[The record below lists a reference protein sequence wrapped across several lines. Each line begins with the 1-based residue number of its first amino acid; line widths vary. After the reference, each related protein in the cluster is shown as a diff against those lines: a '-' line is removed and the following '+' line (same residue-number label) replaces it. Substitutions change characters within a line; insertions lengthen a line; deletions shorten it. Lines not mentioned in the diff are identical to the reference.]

1 MLPLEAR
8 DDREW
13 VLAKLEELV
22 PEASVDGVVAGQ
34 PVTVVAVSWHG
45 PEAVTLVY
53 RTADGAVDQRLLS
66 RDDDPRLTMRA
77 AERPAF
83 DADGELFKLV
93 SEARRIELAYLFD
106 PYVGVAAADIE
117 PLPHQIEAVYEK
129 LLPRRPLQFL
139 LADDPGA
146 GKTIMSG
153 LYVRELTIR
162 GDAARVLVVAPGSLV
177 EQWQDELWQ
186 RFQLPFDILSRDMVE
201 SARTGNPFTE
211 RNLLIARIDQLARN
225 EDLQLKLQAS
235 TWDLVI
241 VDEAHKMSAR
251 RYGAKLHKTKRY
263 QVGELLRGLTRN
275 FLLLTATPHNGKEE
289 DFQQFLAL
297 LDPDRFRGRVLG
309 STDDL
314 SDVMRRYVKENLLTF
329 DGRKL
334 FPERIAQSV
343 KYELS
348 PLEVQLY
355 DAVTYYVR
363 EEMDKAK
370 AIEEGGDRRRGLV
383 VGFALTALQR
393 RLASSPE
400 AIYRSLQRRRDRLQQ
415 RLVELKAIADGTV
428 EVHPSVPKV
437 LAEVGLEDFDFDDFD
452 DGELEE
458 LEEQAIDQA
467 TAAATVP
474 ELRNEIAKLGTLIE
488 LAAAVRASRTDRK
501 WTELSGIL
509 QSHEMIAEDG
519 TRRKIIIFT
528 EHRDTLTYLE
538 GRIRSLLG
546 RPETVVTI
554 HGGMNRDLRRRVQA
568 AFVKNPEVQVLV
580 ATDAAGEGVNLQR
593 ANLMVNYDLP
603 WNPNRIEQRFGRIH
617 RIGQKQVC
625 YLWNLVAVNTR
636 EGAVFERLLDKIEE
650 QRRALG
656 DQVYDVLGDSFIET
670 SLRDLL
676 IEAIRHGDDPQ
687 VKARQQRIIDQD
699 IGKRLE
705 EIITERALA
714 VDVLAKAKV
723 AEIRDQMERA
733 KAHKLQPGFIRAFF
747 VDAFRRLGGRIVER
761 EPDRFEITRVPS
773 ALRAADTRNRLGE
786 PIQTRYERVTF
797 ETKLVTAD
805 GKPPAD
811 LIAPGHPLLRAVIDL
826 VEERHGALL
835 QHGTVFVDPDDP
847 SEGLRVLVYL
857 EHAIKDGRIDG
868 DGRRQTISRR
878 YQFVELRSDGP
889 PTDASYAP
897 YLDYRPAGA
906 TERTLIDEWI
916 DADWIPAAVSTE
928 ARDHAIA
935 HLAGPH
941 FAEAKAITT
950 ARVGRIRKAV
960 EEHLTA
966 EIRYWDERAAEAKQ
980 KELHGKKPRGGFSSG
995 HARGIADELEA
1006 RLERRLRELD
1016 AELDLSNQPPVV
1028 VGAAVVVPQGLLDR
1042 LTGAEKPWIHAQD
1055 VTEIDRRAVAAVMA
1069 AERAL
1074 GREPTEMAH
1083 HNPGYDIESRDPA
1096 TGDLYFIEVKGR
1108 IAGADTVTVK
1118 ARQVRQAHNVPD
1130 RFILALVTIPG
1141 DTDAEP
1147 TVRYVRRPFQDTELP
1162 FSAVSITLSLPRL
1175 LEQAE
1180 EPRLSTTV
1188 RSA

>member
-1 MLPLEAR
+1 LATLE
-8 DDREW
+8 DLKPES
-13 VLAKLEELV
+13 VVEGLV
-22 PEASVDGVVAGQ
+22 VGS
-34 PVTVVAVSWHG
+34 PVTIIAASWHG
-45 PEAVTLVY
+45 ADMLEVVY
-53 RTADGAVDQRLLS
+53 RTADGAIDSRLLARS
-66 RDDDPRLTMRA
+66 DEARLSVATE
-77 AERPAF
+77 ERRWPF
-83 DADGELFKLV
+83 DADGELFRLV

-106 PYVGVAAADIE
+106 PFVAVAAADIE

-129 LLPRRPLQFL
+129 MLPRRPLRFL

-153 LYVRELTIR
+153 LYIRELTIR

-225 EDLQLKLQAS
+225 EDLQAKLQAS

-251 RYGAKLHKTKRY
+251 RYGSKLHKTKRY
-263 QVGELLRGLTRN
+263 QVGELLRGLARN

-297 LDPDRFRGRVLG
+297 LDPDRFGGRVHG
-309 STDDL
+309 GTSDL
-314 SDVMRRYVKENLLTF
+314 SDLMRRYVKENLLTF

-348 PLEVQLY
+348 PPEMSLY
-355 DAVTYYVR
+355 EAVTHYVR
-363 EEMDKAK
+363 EEMDKAR

-400 AIYRSLQRRRDRLQQ
+400 AIYRSLQRRRDRLQK
-415 RLVELKAIADGTV
+415 RLVELEAIADGTV
-428 EVHPSVPKV
+428 EVRPSLPKI
-437 LAEVGLEDFDFDDFD
+437 LAEVDLEDFDFDDFED
-452 DGELEE
+452 VELEE

-474 ELRNEIAKLGTLIE
+474 ELRNEIATLGTLIE

-501 WTELSGIL
+501 WTELSEIL
-509 QSHEMIAEDG
+509 QSDAMIAEDG

-538 GRIRSLLG
+538 GRIKALLG
-546 RPETVVTI
+546 RPNAVVVI
-554 HGGMNRDLRRRVQA
+554 HGGLNREVRRRVQE
-568 AFVKNPEVQVLV
+568 AFVKNPDVQVLV

-650 QRRALG
+650 QRKALG
-656 DQVYDVLGDSFIET
+656 DQVYDVLGDSFIDR
-670 SLRDLL
+670 SLRELL
-676 IEAIRHGDDPQ
+676 IEAIRYGDDPQ
-687 VKARQQRIIDQD
+687 VKARQQQIIDQD

-705 EIITERALA
+705 EVIEERALA

-733 KAHKLQPGFIRAFF
+733 KARKLQPGFIKAFF
-747 VDAFRRLGGRIVER
+747 VEAFRRLGGRIVER
-761 EPDRFEITRVPS
+761 EPNRFEITRVPS
-773 ALRAADTRNRLGE
+773 SVRSAEREIRIGAPLQSA
-786 PIQTRYERVTF
+786 YERVTF
-797 ETKLVTAD
+797 ETDLVNID

-811 LIAPGHPLLRAVIDL
+811 LIAPGHPLLSAVIDL
-826 VEERHGALL
+826 IQERHRALL
-835 QHGTVFVDPDDP
+835 QRGTVFVDPDDP
-847 SEGLRVLVYL
+847 SEELRVLVYL
-857 EHAIKDGRIDG
+857 EHTIRDGRVDA
-868 DGRRQTISRR
+868 DGRRRTVSRR
-878 YQFVELRSDGP
+878 YQFVELRSDSP
-889 PTDASYAP
+889 PVDAGYAP
-897 YLDYRPAGA
+897 YLDYRSADE
-906 TERTLIDEWI
+906 TERTLVDEWI
-916 DADWIPAAVSTE
+916 DADWITE
-928 ARDHAIA
+928 AVAAEARNHAIA
-935 HLAGPH
+935 QLAGSH
-941 FAEAKAITT
+941 FEEVKAITT
-950 ARVGRIRKAV
+950 ARVERVRAAV
-960 EEHLTA
+960 KEHLTA
-966 EIRYWDERAAEAKQ
+966 EIRYWDERAIEAKQ
-980 KELHGKKPRGGFSSG
+980 KELHGKKPKGGFSSG
-995 HARGIADELEA
+995 HARAIADELQA
-1006 RLERRLRELD
+1006 RLERRLKELD
-1016 AELDLSNQPPVV
+1016 TELDLSNQPPIV
-1028 VGAAVVVPQGLLDR
+1028 VGAAVIVPQGLLDR
-1042 LTGAEKPWIHAQD
+1042 LSGAKGPSIHATD
-1055 VTEIDRRAVAAVMA
+1055 VTEVDRRAVAAVMA
-1069 AERAL
+1069 TERAL

-1083 HNPGYDIESRDPA
+1083 RNPGYDIESRDPA

-1108 IAGADTVTVK
+1108 IEGADTVTVK
-1118 ARQVRQAHNVPD
+1118 ARQVRQAHNTPD
-1130 RFILALVTIPG
+1130 RFILAIVTVPE
-1141 DTDAEP
+1141 DRDAEP
-1147 TVRYVRRPFQDTELP
+1147 TVRYVRRPFRDTELP
-1162 FSAVSITLSLPRL
+1162 FAAVSVTLSLPEL
-1175 LEQAE
+1175 LREGE
-1180 EPRLSTTV
+1180 EP
-1188 RSA
+1188 A